1 MAEITIDETKVKEL
15 LKTAILELIQ
25 EKPEELSE
33 FLAEALEDLGIKNAI
48 KEGED
53 TEKVSRDRI
62 FQILKTKSE

>member
-33 FLAEALEDLGIKNAI
+33 FLAEALEDFGIKNAI
-48 KEGED
+48 NEGEE

-62 FQILKTKSE
+62 FQILNKQK